1 MSGSFTPLPAPF
13 PPENLIL
20 VGFMG
25 SGKSTVG
32 RRLARALQWR
42 FVDLDA
48 VIEREAG
55 KPIPKIFE
63 EEGETGFRKR
73 EQEALKKTLRRT
85 FQVIACGGGIVT
97 VPENIDLM
105 KNGGHVFCLRASL
118 KTVRERV
125 GKDPNRPL
133 AAHLEALFEARKPLY
148 AQFEHQIDTDMGDQ
162 KRVVREIYRQINELR
177 ARAWRVK
184 EI

>member
-1 MSGSFTPLPAPF
+1 MSEPMKPLSAPF

-42 FVDLDA
+42 FVDLDE
-48 VIEREAG
+48 VIARDAG

-63 EEGETGFRKR
+63 EEGETGFRER
-73 EQEALKKTLRRT
+73 EQAALKKTLRRT

-97 VPENIDLM
+97 VPENIALM

-118 KTVRERV
+118 QTVRTRV

-133 AAHLEALFEARKPLY
+133 AAHLEELFEKRRPMY

-162 KRVVREIYRQINELR
+162 KRVVREIYHQMNCLR
-177 ARAWRVK
+177 AKAWEAVK
-184 EI
+184 E

>member
-1 MSGSFTPLPAPF
+1 MSGSVNPLPAPF

-32 RRLARALQWR
+32 RRLAKALQWR
-42 FVDLDA
+42 FVDLDG
-48 VIEREAG
+48 VIERDAG

-63 EEGETGFRKR
+63 VEGEAGFRAR
-73 EQEALKKTLRRT
+73 EQAALRKILRRT

-97 VPENIDLM
+97 VPENIPLM

-118 KTVRERV
+118 KTIRERV

-133 AAHLEALFEARKPLY
+133 AVHLEELYAKRLPLY

-162 KRVVREIYRQINELR
+162 KRVVRQIYRQINVLR
-177 ARAWRVK
+177 AKAWEPK
-184 EI
+184 A

>member
-1 MSGSFTPLPAPF
+1 MSENAHPLKAPF

-32 RRLARALQWR
+32 RRLAKALQWR
-42 FVDLDA
+42 FVDLDQ
-48 VIEREAG
+48 VIEIEAG

-63 EEGETGFRKR
+63 EEGEAGFRAR
-73 EQEALKKTLRRT
+73 EQAALKKTLRRT

-97 VPENIDLM
+97 VPENISLM

-133 AAHLEALFEARKPLY
+133 AAHLEELFEKRKPMY
-148 AQFEHQIDTDMGDQ
+148 AQFEHQIDTDRGDQ
-162 KRVVREIYRQINELR
+162 RRVVREIYHQINVLR
-177 ARAWRVK
+177 LQAWEAVK
-184 EI
+184 E

>member
-1 MSGSFTPLPAPF
+1 MRDSMKPLPAPF

-32 RRLARALQWR
+32 RRLAKALQWR
-42 FVDLDA
+42 FVDLDR
-48 VIEREAG
+48 VIERDAG

-63 EEGETGFRKR
+63 EEGEAGFRER
-73 EQEALKKTLRRT
+73 EQAALKKTLRRT

-97 VPENIDLM
+97 VPENIPLM

-118 KTVRERV
+118 KTIRERV

-133 AAHLEALFEARKPLY
+133 AVHLEALYAKRLPLY

-162 KRVVREIYRQINELR
+162 KRVVREIYRQINVLR
-177 ARAWRVK
+177 AKAW
-184 EI
+184 EPMA

>member
-1 MSGSFTPLPAPF
+1 MSGAVNRLPAPF

-42 FVDLDA
+42 FVDLDRM
-48 VIEREAG
+48 IELEAG
-55 KPIPKIFE
+55 RPIPEIFE
-63 EEGETGFRKR
+63 AEGEAGFRAR
-73 EQEALKKTLRRT
+73 EQAALKKALGRT

-97 VPENIDLM
+97 VPENIALL
-105 KNGGHVFCLRASL
+105 KSGGHVFCLRASL
-118 KTVRERV
+118 QTVRTRV

-133 AAHLEALFEARKPLY
+133 AAHLEALFEARRPLY
-148 AQFEHQIDTDMGDQ
+148 AQFEHQVDTDMGDQ
-162 KRVVREIYRQINELR
+162 KRVVRDIFERFKVLR
-177 ARAWRVK
+177 AKAWEGRK
-184 EI
+184 